1 MLSTSLLFI
10 GIPFALAYVD
20 EHQALEIERE
30 QKARETAGEVSC
42 WIFFCGYQSRKCRL
56 RFSFILEKADALR
69 GWLLPRDWTY
79 SIEDLGSIF
88 KA

>member
-1 MLSTSLLFI
+1 MLSTSLLLV

-42 WIFFCGYQSRKCRL
+42 WNFVFDIDLEDVTCGFL
-56 RFSFILEKADALR
+56 SFWR
-69 GWLLPRDWTY
+69 RQMR
-79 SIEDLGSIF
+79 
-88 KA
+88 